1 VNLGKRMIY
10 EKKKEMHEKYLNE
23 PPGWILGT
31 IKRELNLSEFKG
43 DEGLEEL
50 NDCHNTALTY

>member
-1 VNLGKRMIY
+1 MIY
-10 EKKKEMHEKYLNE
+10 KKKKEMHEKYLNE